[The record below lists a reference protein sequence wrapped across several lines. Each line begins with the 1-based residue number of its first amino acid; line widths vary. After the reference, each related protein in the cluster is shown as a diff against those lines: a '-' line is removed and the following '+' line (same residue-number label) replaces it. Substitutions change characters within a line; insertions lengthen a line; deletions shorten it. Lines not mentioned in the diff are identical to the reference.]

1 MLFFTAY
8 PSCYPLDAY
17 VVMCIAG
24 EAPPGHG
31 FWVQLFED
39 VCSRLIQPVRLV
51 AWSQTHI
58 MLILWRTFCLSLFR
72 WLIHISTLRDPWILI
87 KVIIRW
93 LGDFFEEN
101 NKDLCIT
108 LMQRLGFASP
118 FQKINI
124 LWTSEATNITTVVQN
139 LRHYQIVTKFS
150 KRPLTCRLQVAH
162 LDWECP
168 PAYTHAYLTIC
179 CQGATSHAPTLA
191 ANIDWYQC
199 VSKGRTVW
207 HYKHNKVYHWV
218 LHCTKVYSII
228 NISHEKHQIILSIW
242 LDI

>member
-1 MLFFTAY
+1 MIFATYLLPKFWKTPSSPTSVTALFFLIRQYSFSATCMFLSTY
-8 PSCYPLDAY
+8 NQDGWRSFRRIQDAY
-17 VVMCIAG
+17 VTCSCFIPLVDI
-24 EAPPGHG
+24 
-31 FWVQLFED
+31 D
-39 VCSRLIQPVRLV
+39 VNP
-51 AWSQTHI
+51 
-58 MLILWRTFCLSLFR
+58 MWRMNCKL
-72 WLIHISTLRDPWILI
+72 WIL
-87 KVIIRW
+87 K
-93 LGDFFEEN
+93 LC
-101 NKDLCIT
+101 NKAGWVHQ
-108 LMQRLGFASP
+108 LMQRRRLRSP